1 VFGTQ
6 KLLAKIL
13 KFYEGIEADRTE
25 IKTNIVGINHFTW
38 LTSAQ
43 YKNIGLFPL
52 YRKYI
57 EEHPE
62 GWDDGR
68 TDHWVKVM
76 GGTKHLVKFDL
87 FKRYGYIA
95 AAGDRHLAEFC
106 EAKWYLESPK
116 MVEDWE
122 FGLTTVDKRIYDYQV
137 RDEKGKRLMNG
148 EKAYFFTNTGEEGVL
163 QMRALLGLTDSF
175 VTNINI
181 PNKGQIP
188 NLPLDAVVETNACIT
203 SDSVAPVYAGN
214 VPMSIYGMIARI
226 VGEQETVVEAGL
238 KRDLELAFSAFANS
252 QNVNLT
258 LKDARALFDEMVQN
272 TKEYLKDY
280 NV

>member
-1 VFGTQ
+1 
-6 KLLAKIL
+6 
-13 KFYEGIEADRTE
+13 
-25 IKTNIVGINHFTW
+25 
-38 LTSAQ
+38 
-43 YKNIGLFPL
+43 
-52 YRKYI
+52 
-57 EEHPE
+57 
-62 GWDDGR
+62 
-68 TDHWVKVM
+68 
-76 GGTKHLVKFDL
+76 
-87 FKRYGYIA
+87 
-95 AAGDRHLAEFC
+95 LAEFC